1 MIAISF
7 DEKVKIGL
15 QYALE
20 TLHGCSPFG
29 LERIRRLRFYTP
41 DERPAQ
47 MCIRDSWYTDNTY
60 GVLPAL
66 CCVP

>member
-20 TLHGCSPFG
+20 TLHGCSQIG
-29 LERIRRLRFYTP
+29 R
-41 DERPAQ
+41 AH
-47 MCIRDSWYTDNTY
+47 
-60 GVLPAL
+60 V
-66 CCVP
+66 

>member
-29 LERIRRLRFYTP
+29 LERIRRNLLRNLREN
-41 DERPAQ
+41 DREADD
-47 MCIRDSWYTDNTY
+47 CE
-60 GVLPAL
+60 
-66 CCVP
+66 